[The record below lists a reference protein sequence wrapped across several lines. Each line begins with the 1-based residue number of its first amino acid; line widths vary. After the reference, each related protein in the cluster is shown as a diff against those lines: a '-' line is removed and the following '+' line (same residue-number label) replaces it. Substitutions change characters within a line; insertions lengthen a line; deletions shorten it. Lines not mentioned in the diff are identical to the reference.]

1 MIPRHRIHSLLA
13 MALMLCLVAA
23 VPQPSWASCKNSGG
37 SAGSHKVGSQVSSGS
52 VTICASAVSVTPA
65 RTATVP
71 AKSKVISKPKITT
84 PIVSKLIPP
93 VHRKPVIQQ
102 TKPVAKPAAKP
113 AKKITSKPIVKATPK
128 PVIKTI
134 PGSTSAS
141 ASSAMFTPA
150 GVTASVFPSSE
161 LSIGQAASFSSN
173 PFIHFRAGAV
183 LNLPTEVRFTPVSTT
198 WILDGEV
205 IGVGNSADY
214 AFAEIGAHQVRVEVV
229 YAVAYR
235 VRGSALWISEPDSIT
250 VLDDLA
256 LNVST
261 ESDSWD
267 SPEPIPG
274 RALLVGTDCFAKP
287 GSFGC
292 R

>member
-23 VPQPSWASCKNSGG
+23 VPQPTWASCKNSGG
-37 SAGSHKVGSQVSSGS
+37 SAGSHRIGSQVSSGS

-71 AKSKVISKPKITT
+71 AKPKVIAKPKTVT
-84 PIVSKLIPP
+84 PKVTKIIPP
-93 VHRKPVIQQ
+93 VHRKP
-102 TKPVAKPAAKP
+102 AAQPIKLAPKP
-113 AKKITSKPIVKATPK
+113 AKKIVVKQPAKATPK
-128 PVIKTI
+128 PTVKTI
-134 PGSTSAS
+134 PGSASTS

-161 LSIGQAASFSSN
+161 LSLGQVASFSSN
-173 PFIHFRAGAV
+173 PMVHFRAGSV

-205 IGVGNSADY
+205 IGVGNSAY
-214 AFAEIGAHQVRVEVV
+214 YSFAELGSHQVSVEVV
-229 YAVAYR
+229 YSVAYR
-235 VRGSALWISEPDSIT
+235 VRGSALWIGEPDSIT
-250 VLDDLA
+250 VLDDLS
-256 LNVST
+256 LQVST
-261 ESDSWD
+261 EADTWD
-267 SPEPIPG
+267 YPEPPPG
-274 RALLVGTDCFAKP
+274 RALLVGSDCLAQP

>member
-23 VPQPSWASCKNSGG
+23 VPQPTWASCKNSGG
-37 SAGSHKVGSQVSSGS
+37 SAGSHRVGSQVSSGS

-71 AKSKVISKPKITT
+71 AKPKVIAKPKTIT
-84 PIVSKLIPP
+84 PIVSRLVPP
-93 VHRKPVIQQ
+93 VHRKP
-102 TKPVAKPAAKP
+102 AAQPIKLAPKP
-113 AKKITSKPIVKATPK
+113 AKKIIAKPTTKAAPK
-128 PVIKTI
+128 PTIKTI

-161 LSIGQAASFSSN
+161 LSLGQVASFSSN
-173 PFIHFRAGAV
+173 PMIHFRAGSV

-198 WILDGEV
+198 WILDGE
-205 IGVGNSADY
+205 IIAVGNSANY
-214 AFAEIGAHQVRVEVV
+214 SFSELGSHQVSVEVV
-229 YAVAYR
+229 YSVAYR
-235 VRGSALWISEPDSIT
+235 VRGSGIWISEPDSIT
-250 VLDDLA
+250 VLDDLS
-256 LNVST
+256 LQVST
-261 ESDSWD
+261 EADTGD
-267 SPEPIPG
+267 YPEPPPG
-274 RALLVGTDCFAKP
+274 RALLVGSDCLSQP